1 MTSCIGAMDIPPDFK
16 YLDVFLHGK
25 PQHERFDRFSIK
37 HPKMDPG
44 KRAKIFAPFDALR
57 GFSEAVSAKT
67 VAYEPR
73 RELNLEAKQELS
85 RQLEV
90 LHGLTYTGRQAR
102 HNHIVVD
109 VIFFVPCADV
119 NSFAY
124 GVCGQYQTVSGVCQR
139 VDAEVG
145 RTIRVSNQII
155 QFEDIWK
162 IECSSAVFK
171 KAFAWNELDY
181 GEDTL

>member
-1 MTSCIGAMDIPPDFK
+1 MASCIGVMDIPPDFK
-16 YLDVFLHGK
+16 YLDVFLHGR

-57 GFSEAVSAKT
+57 GFNEAVSAKN

-73 RELNLEAKQELS
+73 RELNLEAKQELN

-102 HNHIVVD
+102 QNHIVVD
-109 VIFFVPCADV
+109 VTFFVPCADV

-124 GVCGQYQTVSGVCQR
+124 GICGQYQTVSGVCQR
-139 VDAEVG
+139 VDAEVSG
-145 RTIRVSNQII
+145 TIRVADHII
-155 QFEDIWK
+155 RFEDIWK

-171 KAFAWNELDY
+171 KACAWNELDY
-181 GEDTL
+181 GDDRL